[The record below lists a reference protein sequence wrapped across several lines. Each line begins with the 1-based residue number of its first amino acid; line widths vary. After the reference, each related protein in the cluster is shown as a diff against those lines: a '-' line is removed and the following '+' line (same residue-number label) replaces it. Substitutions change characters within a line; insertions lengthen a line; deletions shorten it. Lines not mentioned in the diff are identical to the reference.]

1 MASKIGKLEL
11 TWVGKEQ
18 RPRLEPRLLIEDPGK
33 SYGDPKSPNM
43 LIRGDNLLALKAL
56 EQDFG
61 GCVKCIFIDPPYNT
75 GQAFQHYDDGL
86 EHSIWLG
93 LMRDRF
99 ELLKRLLTKDGI
111 LFCQLNDD
119 EMAYGKILL
128 DEVFGRAN
136 FLNQV
141 SVKMKQTAGASGG
154 GEDKR
159 LKKNIEYIL
168 IYARDKDGPGG
179 FQKFNEVYDEEDLFE
194 VIEDMRAEGKSWKYT
209 RVLKSLGQR
218 QYHTT
223 FEDGSGQ
230 QIKVY
235 RHDNVVMTP
244 ISQLCDEENLS
255 EQECYVKYFDKI
267 FRDTNAQSSIRT
279 RVMEAVA
286 GQGDFFS
293 IEYIPKSGKNKG
305 REITLYYKGNN
316 CDLIA
321 WLKDVAVKKGERLV
335 KLEKAGTYWE
345 GFPLNNLTKEGGVLF
360 PQGKKPE
367 ALIQKVFDLSTE
379 AGDWVLDS
387 FGGSGTTGAVAHKM
401 GRRWI
406 MVEMG
411 EHCETH
417 VVPRL
422 RRVVDGQ
429 DSGGITGAV
438 GWKGGGGFKYYELAE
453 SLLVQDESL
462 DVFYVNPKYNAE
474 MLIRAIC
481 KVENFRY
488 RPHGRWH
495 GYSSE
500 THFIHVVTQI
510 LNQPYL
516 DMLATDLGEQDALL
530 VYCTKRD
537 AGLVL
542 PPNVKI
548 KRIPK
553 DLLSKCE
560 FRPDLK

>member
-1 MASKIGKLEL
+1 MTVWHYED
-11 TWVGKEQ
+11 VGENRVAATEVKAFNRED
-18 RPRLEPRLLIEDPGK
+18 PFTTPKPERLLQRILSIG
-33 SYGDPKSPNM
+33 SNPN
-43 LIRGDNLLALKAL
+43 
-56 EQDFG
+56 
-61 GCVKCIFIDPPYNT
+61 
-75 GQAFQHYDDGL
+75 
-86 EHSIWLG
+86 
-93 LMRDRF
+93 
-99 ELLKRLLTKDGI
+99 
-111 LFCQLNDD
+111 
-119 EMAYGKILL
+119 
-128 DEVFGRAN
+128 
-136 FLNQV
+136 
-141 SVKMKQTAGASGG
+141 
-154 GEDKR
+154 
-159 LKKNIEYIL
+159 
-168 IYARDKDGPGG
+168 
-179 FQKFNEVYDEEDLFE
+179 
-194 VIEDMRAEGKSWKYT
+194 
-209 RVLKSLGQR
+209 
-218 QYHTT
+218 
-223 FEDGSGQ
+223 
-230 QIKVY
+230 
-235 RHDNVVMTP
+235 
-244 ISQLCDEENLS
+244 
-255 EQECYVKYFDKI
+255 
-267 FRDTNAQSSIRT
+267 
-279 RVMEAVA
+279 
-286 GQGDFFS
+286 
-293 IEYIPKSGKNKG
+293 
-305 REITLYYKGNN
+305 
-316 CDLIA
+316 DLI
-321 WLKDVAVKKGERLV
+321 
-335 KLEKAGTYWE
+335 
-345 GFPLNNLTKEGGVLF
+345 
-360 PQGKKPE
+360 
-367 ALIQKVFDLSTE
+367 
-379 AGDWVLDS
+379 LDS

-417 VVPRL
+417 IVPRL
-422 RRVVDGQ
+422 RCVIDGQ

-438 GWKGGGGFKYYELAE
+438 DWKGGGGFKYYELAE

-462 DVFYVNPKYNAE
+462 DVFYVNPKYNAD

>member
-1 MASKIGKLEL
+1 M
-11 TWVGKEQ
+11 
-18 RPRLEPRLLIEDPGK
+18 
-33 SYGDPKSPNM
+33 
-43 LIRGDNLLALKAL
+43 
-56 EQDFG
+56 
-61 GCVKCIFIDPPYNT
+61 
-75 GQAFQHYDDGL
+75 
-86 EHSIWLG
+86 
-93 LMRDRF
+93 
-99 ELLKRLLTKDGI
+99 
-111 LFCQLNDD
+111 
-119 EMAYGKILL
+119 
-128 DEVFGRAN
+128 
-136 FLNQV
+136 
-141 SVKMKQTAGASGG
+141 
-154 GEDKR
+154 
-159 LKKNIEYIL
+159 

-293 IEYIPKSGKNKG
+293 IEYVPKSGKNKG

-417 VVPRL
+417 IVPRL
-422 RRVVDGQ
+422 RCVIDGQ

-438 GWKGGGGFKYYELAE
+438 DWKGGGGFKYYELAE

-462 DVFYVNPKYNAE
+462 DVFYVNPKYNAD

-488 RPHGRWH
+488 RPRGRWH

-500 THFIHVVTQI
+500 SHFIHVVTQI

-516 DMLATDLGEQDALL
+516 DMLAADLDEQDALL

-537 AGLVL
+537 AGLNL

-553 DLLSKCE
+553 DLLAKCE
-560 FRPDLK
+560 FRSDLK